1 MTTDEFTEAAR
12 KRAERRVPLDG
23 GEPDLIFRDRRELVE
38 MAEWARTY
46 PAAQE
51 PSDAEVEAAVLGE
64 LAHLQG
70 YDLAGEEDR
79 AEVLAW
85 WAGMDEEVRASRLDT
100 ARAALTAA
108 RAARRD
114 GEKRA
119 ACGCDLT
126 GPVPPAVH
134 LVDRHEERR

>member
-1 MTTDEFTEAAR
+1 MSTDDFTEAAR
-12 KRAERRVPLDG
+12 AEAEGKFPPPRESAVIYPLSAVRSHSRG
-23 GEPDLIFRDRRELVE
+23 AFLAG
-38 MAEWARTY
+38 AEWARTY

-100 ARAALTAA
+100 ARAALSAA
-108 RAARRD
+108 RAAQRD
-114 GEKRA
+114 
-119 ACGCDLT
+119 
-126 GPVPPAVH
+126 
-134 LVDRHEERR
+134 EETR